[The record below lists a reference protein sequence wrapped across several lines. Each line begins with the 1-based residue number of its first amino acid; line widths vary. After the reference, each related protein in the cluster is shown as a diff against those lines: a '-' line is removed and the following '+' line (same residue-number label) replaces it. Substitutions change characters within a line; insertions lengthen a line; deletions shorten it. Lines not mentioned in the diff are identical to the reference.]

1 MDIEKKERTLCMMCR
16 MLISRADMM
25 TGVLTYACQH
35 LE

>member
-1 MDIEKKERTLCMMCR
+1 MDVKEKELTLCMMCR
-16 MLISRADMM
+16 MLIFRADMM